1 LYDVKFHH
9 SFLRQYLERFK
20 EIGHHTIISKKKNQI
35 KMSKIKVVI
44 IGALGMDFHVF
55 NTIFRDNEKYEVI
68 AFTIAGEQNIGTIK
82 NSEKRYPA
90 ELAGK
95 LYPNGILIVSETK
108 LEQIIKQ
115 NGVDEVIF
123 AYSDVSHEEV
133 MHKGSIA
140 LAAGANYCLISGKN
154 TMIKANKPV
163 VSICAVRTGCG
174 KSQVSRA
181 VYRYLTKKGYKVVA
195 IREPMPYGDLIEQ
208 NVMRFSKYEDF
219 EKYNC
224 TIEEREEYEPYIE
237 QGLVIYS
244 GVDYEKIIRKA
255 EKEADVI
262 IFDGGN
268 NEISFYVPD
277 LQFIV
282 VDPLRPGHE
291 IKYHPGEVNARMA
304 DVYIINKLNSAKAED
319 VQEVEKNL
327 EKLNPRAKRI
337 RTNSIVTLANGVK
350 LRGKKVIV
358 VEDGPTL
365 THGGMAYGAGYVAA
379 IQNGA
384 IIIDPKPYISGALK
398 KIFEDFPQIT
408 DIVPA
413 MGYNEKQIKDLEETL
428 NSAECDLVIDGSP
441 IDLEKLVE
449 INKPIVRVSYD
460 IEALS
465 SPTIEDIIDEFE
477 QKFLKN

>member
-1 LYDVKFHH
+1 
-9 SFLRQYLERFK
+9 
-20 EIGHHTIISKKKNQI
+20 
-35 KMSKIKVVI
+35 MSKIKVVI
-44 IGALGMDFHVF
+44 IGALGMDFHIF

-82 NSEKRYPA
+82 NNEKRYPA

-181 VYRYLTKKGYKVVA
+181 VYRYLAEKGYKVVA

-291 IKYHPGEVNARMA
+291 IKYHPGEVNARIA

-337 RTNSIVTLANGVK
+337 RTNSIVTLANGAK

-365 THGGMAYGAGYVAA
+365 THGGMAYGAGHVAA
-379 IQNGA
+379 TQNGA